1 MRLIFAGTPEFA
13 AVALRALLHRGH
25 EIALVLTQPDRP
37 KGRGLKLAASPVK
50 EVAQAHQLPL
60 LQPASLKDASVQ
72 AELAGV
78 DAGCMVVAAYGLL
91 LPSAVLAIP
100 PRGCLNIHASL
111 LPRWRGAAPIQR
123 ALLAGDRE
131 TGVSIMQMN
140 EGLDTGDI
148 LLEKPL
154 PIAPDDT
161 AQSLHDKL
169 AVLGGEAIVEAL
181 ARLDTLAAQPQD
193 EQQAS
198 YAAKLTKAEAQLDW
212 TQPAEVLERAVRA
225 YQPFPIAWTTYQDEP
240 LRVWAAA
247 AGIGHGRPGEILAAG
262 ADGIEVA
269 SGEGSLI
276 LTRLQ
281 RPGGKPLPSGAFLQG
296 LALPP
301 GARLR

>member
-13 AVALRALLHRGH
+13 AVALRALLQRGH

-50 EVAQAHQLPL
+50 EVAQAQQLPL
-60 LQPASLKDASVQ
+60 WQPASLKDVTVQ
-72 AELAGV
+72 AELAGLAA
-78 DAGCMVVAAYGLL
+78 DCMVVAAYGLL
-91 LPSAVLAIP
+91 LPRAVLNIP
-100 PRGCLNIHASL
+100 PHGCLNIHASL

-169 AVLGGEAIVEAL
+169 AVLGGEAIVDAL
-181 ARLDTLAAQPQD
+181 AHLDTLVAQPQD
-193 EQQAS
+193 EQQAT

-212 TQPAEVLERAVRA
+212 TQPAAALERAVRA
-225 YQPFPIAWTTYQDEP
+225 YQPFPIAWTTYQDET
-240 LRVWAAA
+240 LRVWAAT
-247 AGIGHGRPGEILAAG
+247 IGSGRGGPGDILAAS

-269 SGEGSLI
+269 TGEGSLI

-296 LALPP
+296 LPLPP

>member
-25 EIALVLTQPDRP
+25 EVALVLTQPDRP

-50 EVAQAHQLPL
+50 EVALAHQLPL
-60 LQPASLKDASVQ
+60 LQPATLKDATVQ
-72 AELAGV
+72 AELAGLAA
-78 DAGCMVVAAYGLL
+78 DCMVVAAYGLL
-91 LPSAVLAIP
+91 LPRAVLDLP
-100 PRGCLNIHASL
+100 RRGCLNIHASL

-148 LLEKPL
+148 LLETPL
-154 PIAPDDT
+154 PIAPVDT

-169 AVLGGEAIVEAL
+169 AVLGGEAIVAAL
-181 ARLDTLAAQPQD
+181 AHLDTLVAQPQD
-193 EQQAS
+193 EQQAT

-212 TQPAEVLERAVRA
+212 AQPAAALERAVRA
-225 YQPFPIAWTTYQDEP
+225 YQPFPIAWTTYQGET
-240 LRVWAAA
+240 LRIWAATT
-247 AGIGHGRPGEILAAG
+247 GHGRGRPGEILAAD

-269 SGEGSLI
+269 AGDGSLI

-281 RPGGKPLPSGAFLQG
+281 RPGGKPLPSSTFLQG
-296 LALPP
+296 LPLPS